1 MDTPRTADRWYALQV
16 RTRWENS
23 ATTLLSGKGYRT
35 FLPTVKAKERRGGRS
50 KEIAA
55 PLFTG
60 YVFCQFDAANRL
72 PILVTPGVIA
82 VVGRGRVPI
91 PVEDSELAALQKV
104 VASGFEPEPWPYLE
118 IGQSIRID
126 NGALAGLEGML
137 VSFKGSNRIVV
148 SISLLKRSVALEIDR
163 SSVCPVQ
170 AVRTT
175 EYGSLATPG
184 LLQGAL
190 A

>member
-1 MDTPRTADRWYALQV
+1 MDTPTNADRWYALQV

-35 FLPTVKAKERRGGRS
+35 FLPTVKAKERRSARS

-55 PLFTG
+55 PLFAG

-91 PVEDSELAALQKV
+91 PVEDYEIQAIQKAVFTGLQV
-104 VASGFEPEPWPYLE
+104 EPWPYLE
-118 IGQSIRID
+118 VGQQARIER
-126 NGALAGLEGML
+126 GA
-137 VSFKGSNRIVV
+137 
-148 SISLLKRSVALEIDR
+148 
-163 SSVCPVQ
+163 
-170 AVRTT
+170 
-175 EYGSLATPG
+175 
-184 LLQGAL
+184 
-190 A
+190 